1 MSISGVQQ
9 VLKANLVASRV
20 LFHRRRFVA
29 FGKSPCTDFARIGLA
44 AGVKVAAVYDDGKK
58 SAASDSECADLF
70 SKVFEMSDPA
80 LSASFRISPWQVQF
94 IQRTIKAFTGSH
106 LTIFGDEDGLFFNCF
121 DALRFLP
128 QARMNRKSEVRV
140 LTHQLSDNPSKPFHV
155 TLNAASVL
163 KLPRAL
169 LDVGIG
175 DNKMV
180 IFTDDKSSDIYLI
193 RDLEVS
199 APMVNFF
206 SDQLQTSISLV
217 LPANSLLQ
225 GPGTNQPEPLEWEY
239 DPLDLEHP
247 IDP

>member
-1 MSISGVQQ
+1 
-9 VLKANLVASRV
+9 
-20 LFHRRRFVA
+20 
-29 FGKSPCTDFARIGLA
+29 
-44 AGVKVAAVYDDGKK
+44 
-58 SAASDSECADLF
+58 
-70 SKVFEMSDPA
+70 
-80 LSASFRISPWQVQF
+80 
-94 IQRTIKAFTGSH
+94 
-106 LTIFGDEDGLFFNCF
+106 
-121 DALRFLP
+121 
-128 QARMNRKSEVRV
+128 MNRKSEVRV
-140 LTHQLSDNPSKPFHV
+140 LTHQLSGNPSKPFHV

-180 IFTDDKSSDIYLI
+180 IFTDDKSSDIYLL

-199 APMVNFF
+199 APMVDFF

-239 DPLDLEHP
+239 DSLDLEHP